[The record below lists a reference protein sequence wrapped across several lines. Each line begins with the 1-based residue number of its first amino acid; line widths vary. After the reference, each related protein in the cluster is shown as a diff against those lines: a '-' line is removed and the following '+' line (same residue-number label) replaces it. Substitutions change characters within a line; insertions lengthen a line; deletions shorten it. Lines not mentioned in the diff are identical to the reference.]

1 METRSV
7 KIKDVVIGKGSHL
20 ALIAG
25 PCVIESAKSAVEH
38 ARELKSIT
46 DRMGIPF
53 IFKSSY
59 DKANRSSV
67 KSFRGPGIK
76 EGLGILRE
84 IRDELGVP
92 VLSDVHNVRQVDI
105 AAEILDV
112 IQIPAFLCRQ
122 TDLLVKAAATGK
134 PVNVKKGQFMSPQEM
149 GNVIGKIESAG
160 NHNIMLTER
169 GTTFGYNMLVNDF
182 RALVIMAGTGYPVVY
197 DATHSV
203 QKPGGKGT
211 SSGGGMQYVL
221 PLSKAAVACGAH
233 ALFVEVHKDPEK
245 ALSDSSNMLRLSD
258 LEDFIKQIKRVEE
271 AVRNG

>member
-1 METRSV
+1 MNFKQV
-7 KIKDVVIGKGSHL
+7 KIKNVFIGKGQPV

-25 PCVIESAKSAVEH
+25 PCVIESAKSAMDH
-38 ARELKSIT
+38 AVKLKDIT
-46 DRMGIPF
+46 DRLGIPF
-53 IFKSSY
+53 IFKASY

-67 KSFRGPGIK
+67 KSFRGPGIE
-76 EGLGILRE
+76 EGLSILRE
-84 IRDELGVP
+84 IRDELGIP

-105 AAEILDV
+105 AAEVLDV

-134 PVNVKKGQFMSPQEM
+134 PINVKKGQFMSPQEM
-149 GNVIGKIESAG
+149 DNVIDKIESAG
-160 NHNIMLTER
+160 NRNIMLTER

-203 QKPGGKGT
+203 QKPGGKGP
-211 SSGGGMQYVL
+211 SSGGEVQYVL
-221 PLSKAAVACGAH
+221 PLSKAAVACGAD
-233 ALFVEVHKDPEK
+233 ALFVEVHEDPDK

-258 LEDFIKQIKRVEE
+258 LEDFIKQIKQVEE
-271 AVRNG
+271 AAR